1 MKFAYNFLFAV
12 LCIISMASMFAV
24 ASEEAEAVTEA
35 VTEDDEA
42 PLRRLVRGRSS
53 VLVDTDEVNERELG
67 RVKPRYD
74 DGIYSSKGSK
84 GGGNGGSTGSKG
96 SKGGSS
102 SVDVGPGSNVC
113 GAGCGEKDFAYL
125 MLKGFSFMGID
136 GDDSTAVVP
145 IEGTGRLNTTKP
157 GSTIRILEN
166 QLDGFAE
173 YFDHGDPHPHKNKI
187 TARLTGSC
195 TILDFFRG
203 ESSDTEVYV
212 AHCTTCI
219 TYVGECC
226 DDVDNSTGYR
236 YLSAWTGPY
245 KKNCTSYGGVIT
257 TTGDLFYELKRNKTT
272 GTLISFQDGGLVAL
286 TGAGA
291 ITGAVGDP
299 ATMANGGFVLTE
311 YFANVATPYYRLGVK
326 IPFNEEA
333 ACKLQD
339 FAEDFFLF

>member
-125 MLKGFSFMGID
+125 SLKGRSIMGLP
-136 GDDSTAVVP
+136 STLTMEILIRTRTKSQLVSPEVVLSWTSSAVSPV
-145 IEGTGRLNTTKP
+145 TLK
-157 GSTIRILEN
+157 STSHTVRH
-166 QLDGFAE
+166 ASR
-173 YFDHGDPHPHKNKI
+173 
-187 TARLTGSC
+187 T
-195 TILDFFRG
+195 
-203 ESSDTEVYV
+203 
-212 AHCTTCI
+212 
-219 TYVGECC
+219 
-226 DDVDNSTGYR
+226 
-236 YLSAWTGPY
+236 
-245 KKNCTSYGGVIT
+245 
-257 TTGDLFYELKRNKTT
+257 
-272 GTLISFQDGGLVAL
+272 
-286 TGAGA
+286 
-291 ITGAVGDP
+291 
-299 ATMANGGFVLTE
+299 
-311 YFANVATPYYRLGVK
+311 
-326 IPFNEEA
+326 
-333 ACKLQD
+333 
-339 FAEDFFLF
+339 